1 MLNAGQSCIAAKRF
15 IVEADIYDVFL
26 EQFTAKVAALKIG
39 APAANTTRLS
49 VLARP
54 DLVDTL
60 AQQVNQSVT
69 MGAKIHYGNQNNG
82 CYYQPTILTHVTSK
96 MPVFREET
104 FGPVAA
110 IVKAANAAEAFR
122 LAQDSKFGLGTM
134 VFTEDI
140 AAAKNR
146 SSTIEDAAFFINAM
160 VKSDPR
166 LPFGGTKHS
175 GFGRELSK
183 EGILAF
189 TNTKTIYIS

>member
-1 MLNAGQSCIAAKRF
+1 
-15 IVEADIYDVFL
+15 
-26 EQFTAKVAALKIG
+26 
-39 APAANTTRLS
+39 
-49 VLARP
+49 
-54 DLVDTL
+54 
-60 AQQVNQSVT
+60 